1 MALWDRTYGVK
12 MNEASLIE
20 YWNELRKSIIRSQMV
35 SVVILSVV
43 LVLAVIGQFVE
54 ASTEIKLFAVVV
66 LFTTGALSLI
76 NQFAVLREGA
86 AVVKDLSGS
95 ESATAKTIAGSASFL
110 KLTQLV
116 MAVSALAILVLFV
129 VAIF

>member
-1 MALWDRTYGVK
+1 

-20 YWNELRKSIIRSQMV
+20 YWNELRKSIIRAQMV

-116 MAVSALAILVLFV
+116 MAVSALAILILFV